1 MLYQRKKKWVKIAD
15 LSKKSLSYT
24 TVVGVDR
31 KEGLLK
37 GLSTLRKMED
47 HSPMSRLGNWW
58 HLLAGQGIQKEKEVR
73 IEIH

>member
-1 MLYQRKKKWVKIAD
+1 MTQNSHHVCQRKKKKGVKIAD

-37 GLSTLRKMED
+37 GLSTL
-47 HSPMSRLGNWW
+47 
-58 HLLAGQGIQKEKEVR
+58 QEKNRGPFPNVK
-73 IEIH
+73 IG